1 MFQGCGKALTNFWAV
16 VIKELRSYFLSPFIY
31 LISAVF
37 LLLSGYYFYTDL
49 IFYVQYGFGTNIL
62 VNFWQLFFTDLR
74 LVVLLT
80 VPFLTIRLF
89 TEEKRL
95 GTIELLLTYPMRDSE
110 LFWGKFVAC
119 SIATLFILSFTIV
132 YPILLYSVQPFDW
145 TITIAGYA
153 GLVLISLAFISCGLF
168 ISSLTDNLGVAG
180 LSALGI
186 SLLFWILSWNDGAT
200 NQGVLRWLAEVSMVT
215 HFQSFAQGFIDSK
228 EVSFFIVF
236 VLFFS
241 FLTLRSL
248 EARHWRGR
256 R

>member
-1 MFQGCGKALTNFWAV
+1 MFQGSGKALTNFWAV

-49 IFYVQYGFGTNIL
+49 IFYVQFGFGTNIL
-62 VNFWQLFFTDLR
+62 ANFWQLFFTDLR

-119 SIATLFILSFTIV
+119 SIATLFMVSFTV
-132 YPILLYSVQPFDW
+132 LYPILLYGVQPFDW
-145 TITIAGYA
+145 TIAIAGYV
-153 GLVLISLAFISCGLF
+153 GLVFISLAFIACGLF

-200 NQGVLRWLAEVSMVT
+200 SQGVLRWLAEVSMVT

-228 EVSFFIVF
+228 EVSFFAVF
-236 VLFFS
+236 ILFFS

-248 EARHWRGR
+248 EARQWRGR
-256 R
+256 K

>member
-1 MFQGCGKALTNFWAV
+1 MSQGSGRALTNFWAV
-16 VIKELRSYFLSPFIY
+16 VMKELRSYFLSPFIY
-31 LISAVF
+31 LIAAVF

-49 IFYVQYGFGTNIL
+49 IFYVQYGFGLNIMAA
-62 VNFWQLFFTDLR
+62 FWQLFFTDLR

-145 TITIAGYA
+145 TVTIAGYT
-153 GLVLISLAFISCGLF
+153 GLVLISLAFIACGLF

-180 LSALGI
+180 LSALGL
-186 SLLFWILSWNDGAT
+186 SLLFWILSWNDGAM
-200 NQGVLRWLAEVSMVT
+200 NQGVLRMLAEVSMVT

-228 EVSFFIVF
+228 EVTFFIVF

-256 R
+256 K

>member
-1 MFQGCGKALTNFWAV
+1 MSQGGSKSLTNFWAV

-31 LISAVF
+31 LMAAVF

-49 IFYVQYGFGTNIL
+49 IFYVQFGFGMNIMSA
-62 VNFWQLFFTDLR
+62 FWQLFFTDLR

-80 VPFLTIRLF
+80 IPFLTIRLF

-145 TITIAGYA
+145 TVTIAGYM
-153 GLVLISLAFISCGLF
+153 GLVLISLAFIACGLF

-180 LSALGI
+180 LTALGL
-186 SLLFWILSWNDGAT
+186 SLLFWILSWNDGAM
-200 NQGVLRWLAEVSMVT
+200 NQGVLRWLAEVSMVS

-228 EVSFFIVF
+228 EVTFFIVF

-248 EARHWRGR
+248 EARQWRGR
-256 R
+256 K

>member
-1 MFQGCGKALTNFWAV
+1 MSQGGGKSLTNFWAV

-31 LISAVF
+31 LMAAVF

-49 IFYVQYGFGTNIL
+49 IFYVQFGFGMNIMSA
-62 VNFWQLFFTDLR
+62 FWQLFFTDLR

-80 VPFLTIRLF
+80 IPFLTIRLF

-145 TITIAGYA
+145 TVTIAGYM
-153 GLVLISLAFISCGLF
+153 GLVLISLAFIACGLF

-180 LSALGI
+180 LTALGL
-186 SLLFWILSWNDGAT
+186 SLLFWILSWNDGAM
-200 NQGVLRWLAEVSMVT
+200 NQGVLRWLAEVSMVS

-228 EVSFFIVF
+228 EVTFFIVF

-248 EARHWRGR
+248 EARQWRGR
-256 R
+256 K

>member
-1 MFQGCGKALTNFWAV
+1 MSQGGRSLTNFWAV

-31 LISAVF
+31 LMAAVF

-49 IFYVQYGFGTNIL
+49 IFYVQFGFGMNIMSA
-62 VNFWQLFFTDLR
+62 FWQLFFTDLR

-80 VPFLTIRLF
+80 IPFLTIRLF

-132 YPILLYSVQPFDW
+132 YPSLLYSVQPFDW
-145 TITIAGYA
+145 TVTIAGYA
-153 GLVLISLAFISCGLF
+153 GLVLISLAFIACGLF

-180 LSALGI
+180 LSALGL
-186 SLLFWILSWNDGAT
+186 SLLFWILSWNDGAM
-200 NQGVLRWLAEVSMVT
+200 NQGVLRWLAEVSMVS

-228 EVSFFIVF
+228 EVTFFVVF

-248 EARHWRGR
+248 EARQWRGR
-256 R
+256 K

>member
-1 MFQGCGKALTNFWAV
+1 MSQDGSRSLTNFWAV

-31 LISAVF
+31 LMAAVF

-49 IFYVQYGFGTNIL
+49 IFYVQFGFGMNIMSA
-62 VNFWQLFFTDLR
+62 FWQLFFTDLR

-80 VPFLTIRLF
+80 IPFLTIRLF

-145 TITIAGYA
+145 TVTIAGYM
-153 GLVLISLAFISCGLF
+153 GLVLISLAFIACGLF

-180 LSALGI
+180 LTALGL
-186 SLLFWILSWNDGAT
+186 SLLFWILSWNDGAM
-200 NQGVLRWLAEVSMVT
+200 NQGVLRWLAEVSMVS

-228 EVSFFIVF
+228 EVTFFMVF

-248 EARHWRGR
+248 EARQWRGR
-256 R
+256 K

>member
-1 MFQGCGKALTNFWAV
+1 MSQGGSRSLTNFWAV

-31 LISAVF
+31 LMAAVF

-49 IFYVQYGFGTNIL
+49 IFYVQFGFGMNIMSA
-62 VNFWQLFFTDLR
+62 FWQLFFTDLR

-80 VPFLTIRLF
+80 IPFLTIRLF

-145 TITIAGYA
+145 TVTIAGYM
-153 GLVLISLAFISCGLF
+153 GLVLISLAFIACGLF

-180 LSALGI
+180 LTALGL
-186 SLLFWILSWNDGAT
+186 SLLFWILSWNDGAM
-200 NQGVLRWLAEVSMVT
+200 NQGVLRWLAEVSMVS

-228 EVSFFIVF
+228 EVTFFVVF

-248 EARHWRGR
+248 EARQWRGR
-256 R
+256 K

>member
-1 MFQGCGKALTNFWAV
+1 MSQGGSRSLTNFWAV

-31 LISAVF
+31 LMAAVF

-49 IFYVQYGFGTNIL
+49 IFYVQFGFGMNIMSA
-62 VNFWQLFFTDLR
+62 FWQLFFTDLR

-80 VPFLTIRLF
+80 IPFLTIRLF

-145 TITIAGYA
+145 TVTIAGYA
-153 GLVLISLAFISCGLF
+153 GLVLISLAFIACGLF
-168 ISSLTDNLGVAG
+168 ISSLTDILGVAG
-180 LSALGI
+180 LTALGL
-186 SLLFWILSWNDGAT
+186 SLLFWILSWNDGAM
-200 NQGVLRWLAEVSMVT
+200 NQGVLRWLAEVSMVS

-228 EVSFFIVF
+228 EVTFFVVF

-248 EARHWRGR
+248 EARQWRGR
-256 R
+256 K

>member
-1 MFQGCGKALTNFWAV
+1 MSQGGSRSLTNFWAV

-31 LISAVF
+31 LMAAVF

-49 IFYVQYGFGTNIL
+49 IFYVQFGFGMNIMSA
-62 VNFWQLFFTDLR
+62 FWQLFFTDLR

-80 VPFLTIRLF
+80 IPFLTIRLF

-132 YPILLYSVQPFDW
+132 YPSLLYSVQPFDW
-145 TITIAGYA
+145 TVTIAGYA
-153 GLVLISLAFISCGLF
+153 GLVLISLAFIACGLF

-180 LSALGI
+180 LSALGL
-186 SLLFWILSWNDGAT
+186 SLLFWILSWNDGAM
-200 NQGVLRWLAEVSMVT
+200 NQGVLRWLAEVSMVS

-228 EVSFFIVF
+228 EVTFFVVF

-248 EARHWRGR
+248 EARQWRGR
-256 R
+256 K

>member
-1 MFQGCGKALTNFWAV
+1 MN
-16 VIKELRSYFLSPFIY
+16 IM
-31 LISAVF
+31 SAC
-37 LLLSGYYFYTDL
+37 
-49 IFYVQYGFGTNIL
+49 
-62 VNFWQLFFTDLR
+62 WQLFFTDLR

-80 VPFLTIRLF
+80 IPFLTIRLF

-119 SIATLFILSFTIV
+119 SIATLFILSFTII
-132 YPILLYSVQPFDW
+132 YPILLYMVQPFDW
-145 TITIAGYA
+145 TITIAGYT
-153 GLVLISLAFISCGLF
+153 GLVLISLAFIACGLF

-180 LSALGI
+180 LSALGL
-186 SLLFWILSWNDGAT
+186 SLLFWILSWNDGAM
-200 NQGVLRWLAEVSMVT
+200 NQGVLRMIAEVSMVT

-228 EVSFFIVF
+228 EVTFFIVF

-248 EARHWRGR
+248 EARQWRGR
-256 R
+256 K

>member
-1 MFQGCGKALTNFWAV
+1 MSQGGRSLTNFWAV

-31 LISAVF
+31 LMAAVF

-49 IFYVQYGFGTNIL
+49 IFYVQFGFGMNIMSA
-62 VNFWQLFFTDLR
+62 FWQLFFTDLR

-80 VPFLTIRLF
+80 IPFLTIRLF

-145 TITIAGYA
+145 TVTIAGYA
-153 GLVLISLAFISCGLF
+153 GLVLISLAFIACGLF

-180 LSALGI
+180 LSALGL
-186 SLLFWILSWNDGAT
+186 SLLFWILSWNDGAM
-200 NQGVLRWLAEVSMVT
+200 NQGVLRWLAEVSMVS

-228 EVSFFIVF
+228 EVTFFIVF

-248 EARHWRGR
+248 EARQWRGR
-256 R
+256 K

>member
-1 MFQGCGKALTNFWAV
+1 MA
-16 VIKELRSYFLSPFIY
+16 
-31 LISAVF
+31 AVF

-49 IFYVQYGFGTNIL
+49 IFYVQFGFGMNIH
-62 VNFWQLFFTDLR
+62 VRFWQLFFTDLR

-119 SIATLFILSFTIV
+119 SIATLFILSFTVV

-145 TITIAGYA
+145 TMTIAGYT
-153 GLVLISLAFISCGLF
+153 GLVLISLAFIACGLF

-186 SLLFWILSWNDGAT
+186 SLLFWILSWNDGAMS
-200 NQGVLRWLAEVSMVT
+200 QGVLRWLAEVSMVT

-228 EVSFFIVF
+228 EVTFFIVF
-236 VLFFS
+236 ILFFS

-248 EARHWRGR
+248 ETRQWRGR
-256 R
+256 Q

>member
-1 MFQGCGKALTNFWAV
+1 MSQGGRSLTNFWAV

-31 LISAVF
+31 LMAAVF

-49 IFYVQYGFGTNIL
+49 IFYVQFGFGMNIMSA
-62 VNFWQLFFTDLR
+62 FWQLFFTDLR

-80 VPFLTIRLF
+80 IPFLTIRLF

-119 SIATLFILSFTIV
+119 CIATLFILSFTIV

-145 TITIAGYA
+145 TVTIAGYM
-153 GLVLISLAFISCGLF
+153 GLVLISLAFIACGLF

-180 LSALGI
+180 LTALGL
-186 SLLFWILSWNDGAT
+186 SLLFWILSWNDGAM
-200 NQGVLRWLAEVSMVT
+200 NQGVLRWLAEVSMVS

-228 EVSFFIVF
+228 EVTFFIVF

-248 EARHWRGR
+248 EARQWRGR
-256 R
+256 K

>member
-1 MFQGCGKALTNFWAV
+1 MSQGGGRSLTNFWAV

-31 LISAVF
+31 LMAAVF

-49 IFYVQYGFGTNIL
+49 IFYVQFGFGMNIMSA
-62 VNFWQLFFTDLR
+62 FWQLFFTDLR

-80 VPFLTIRLF
+80 IPFLTIRLF

-145 TITIAGYA
+145 TVTIAGYA
-153 GLVLISLAFISCGLF
+153 GLVLVSLAFIACGLF

-180 LSALGI
+180 LSALGL
-186 SLLFWILSWNDGAT
+186 SLLFWILSWNDGAM
-200 NQGVLRWLAEVSMVT
+200 NQGVLRWLAEVSMVS

-228 EVSFFIVF
+228 EVTFFVVF

-248 EARHWRGR
+248 EARQWRGR
-256 R
+256 K

>member
-1 MFQGCGKALTNFWAV
+1 MSQGGSKSLTNFWAV

-31 LISAVF
+31 LMAAVF

-49 IFYVQYGFGTNIL
+49 IFYVQFGFGMNIMSA
-62 VNFWQLFFTDLR
+62 FWQLFFTDLR

-80 VPFLTIRLF
+80 IPFLTIRLF

-145 TITIAGYA
+145 TVTIAGYT
-153 GLVLISLAFISCGLF
+153 GLVLISLAFIACGLF

-180 LSALGI
+180 LSALGL
-186 SLLFWILSWNDGAT
+186 SLLFWILSWNDGAM
-200 NQGVLRWLAEVSMVT
+200 NQGVLRWLAEVSMVS

-228 EVSFFIVF
+228 EVTFFIVF

-248 EARHWRGR
+248 EARQWRGR
-256 R
+256 K

>member
-1 MFQGCGKALTNFWAV
+1 MSQGGSRSLTNFWAV

-31 LISAVF
+31 LMAAVF

-49 IFYVQYGFGTNIL
+49 IFYVQFGFGMNIMSA
-62 VNFWQLFFTDLR
+62 FWQLFFTDLR

-80 VPFLTIRLF
+80 IPFLTIRLF

-145 TITIAGYA
+145 TVTIAGYA
-153 GLVLISLAFISCGLF
+153 GLVLISLAFIACGLF

-180 LSALGI
+180 LTALGL
-186 SLLFWILSWNDGAT
+186 SLLFWILSWNDGAM
-200 NQGVLRWLAEVSMVT
+200 NQRVLRWLAEVSMVS

-228 EVSFFIVF
+228 EVTFFVVF

-248 EARHWRGR
+248 EARQWRGR
-256 R
+256 K

>member
-1 MFQGCGKALTNFWAV
+1 MSQGNSRVLTNFWAV
-16 VIKELRSYFLSPFIY
+16 VMKELRSYFLSPFIY
-31 LISAVF
+31 LITAVF

-49 IFYVQYGFGTNIL
+49 IFYVQFGFGMNIMSA
-62 VNFWQLFFTDLR
+62 FWQLFFTDLR

-80 VPFLTIRLF
+80 IPFLTIRLF

-119 SIATLFILSFTIV
+119 SIATLFILSFTII

-145 TITIAGYA
+145 TITIAGYT
-153 GLVLISLAFISCGLF
+153 GLVLIALAFIACGLF

-180 LSALGI
+180 LSALGL
-186 SLLFWILSWNDGAT
+186 SLLFWILSWNDGAM
-200 NQGVLRWLAEVSMVT
+200 NQGVLRWLAEVSMVS

-228 EVSFFIVF
+228 EVTFFIVF

-248 EARHWRGR
+248 EARQWRGR
-256 R
+256 K

>member
-1 MFQGCGKALTNFWAV
+1 MSQGGSRSLTNFWAV

-31 LISAVF
+31 LMAAVF

-49 IFYVQYGFGTNIL
+49 IFYVQFGFGMNIMSA
-62 VNFWQLFFTDLR
+62 FWQLFFTDLR

-80 VPFLTIRLF
+80 IPFLTIRLF

-145 TITIAGYA
+145 TVTIAGYA
-153 GLVLISLAFISCGLF
+153 GLVLVSLAFIACGLF

-180 LSALGI
+180 LSALGL
-186 SLLFWILSWNDGAT
+186 SLLFWILSWNDGAM
-200 NQGVLRWLAEVSMVT
+200 NQGVLRWLAEVSMVS

-228 EVSFFIVF
+228 EVTFFIVF

-248 EARHWRGR
+248 EARQWRGR
-256 R
+256 K

>member
-1 MFQGCGKALTNFWAV
+1 MSQGGRSLTNFWAV

-31 LISAVF
+31 LMAAVF

-49 IFYVQYGFGTNIL
+49 IFYVQFGFGMNIMSA
-62 VNFWQLFFTDLR
+62 FWQLFFTDLR

-80 VPFLTIRLF
+80 IPFLTIRLF

-132 YPILLYSVQPFDW
+132 YPSLLYSVQPFDW
-145 TITIAGYA
+145 TVTIAGYA
-153 GLVLISLAFISCGLF
+153 GLVLISLAFIACGLF

-180 LSALGI
+180 LSALGL
-186 SLLFWILSWNDGAT
+186 SLLFWILSWNDDAM
-200 NQGVLRWLAEVSMVT
+200 NQGVLRWLAEVSMVS

-228 EVSFFIVF
+228 EVTFFVVF

-248 EARHWRGR
+248 EARQWRGR
-256 R
+256 K

>member
-1 MFQGCGKALTNFWAV
+1 MSQGGSRSLTNFWAV

-31 LISAVF
+31 LMAAVF

-49 IFYVQYGFGTNIL
+49 IFYVQFGFGMNIMSA
-62 VNFWQLFFTDLR
+62 FWQLFFTDLR

-80 VPFLTIRLF
+80 IPFLTIRLF

-145 TITIAGYA
+145 TVTIAGYA
-153 GLVLISLAFISCGLF
+153 GLLLISLAFIACGLF

-180 LSALGI
+180 LSALGL
-186 SLLFWILSWNDGAT
+186 SLLFWILSWNDGAM
-200 NQGVLRWLAEVSMVT
+200 NQGVLRWLAEVSMVS

-228 EVSFFIVF
+228 EVTFFVVF

-248 EARHWRGR
+248 EARQWRGR
-256 R
+256 K

>member
-1 MFQGCGKALTNFWAV
+1 MSQDGSRSLTNFWAV

-31 LISAVF
+31 LMAAVF

-49 IFYVQYGFGTNIL
+49 IFYVQFGFGMNIMSA
-62 VNFWQLFFTDLR
+62 FWQLFFTDLR

-80 VPFLTIRLF
+80 IPFLTIRLF

-132 YPILLYSVQPFDW
+132 YPSLLYSVQPFDW
-145 TITIAGYA
+145 TVTIAGYA
-153 GLVLISLAFISCGLF
+153 GLVLISLAFIACGLF

-180 LSALGI
+180 LSALGL
-186 SLLFWILSWNDGAT
+186 SLLFWILSWNDGAM
-200 NQGVLRWLAEVSMVT
+200 NQGVLRWLAEVSMVS

-228 EVSFFIVF
+228 EVTFFIVF

-248 EARHWRGR
+248 EARQWRGR
-256 R
+256 K

>member
-1 MFQGCGKALTNFWAV
+1 MSQGGSRSLTNFWAV

-31 LISAVF
+31 LMAAVF

-49 IFYVQYGFGTNIL
+49 IFYVQFGFGMNIMSA
-62 VNFWQLFFTDLR
+62 FWQLFFTDLR

-80 VPFLTIRLF
+80 IPFLTIRLF

-145 TITIAGYA
+145 TVTIAGYA
-153 GLVLISLAFISCGLF
+153 GLVLISLAFIACGLF

-180 LSALGI
+180 LTALGL
-186 SLLFWILSWNDGAT
+186 SLLFWILSWNDGAM
-200 NQGVLRWLAEVSMVT
+200 NQGVLRWLAEVSMVS

-228 EVSFFIVF
+228 EVTFFIVF

-248 EARHWRGR
+248 EARQWRGR
-256 R
+256 K

>member
-1 MFQGCGKALTNFWAV
+1 MSQGSGKALTNFWAV
-16 VIKELRSYFLSPFIY
+16 VVKELRSYFLSPFIY

-49 IFYVQYGFGTNIL
+49 IFYVQFGFGMNIMAS
-62 VNFWQLFFTDLR
+62 FWQLFFTDIR

-119 SIATLFILSFTIV
+119 SIATLFMLSFTVV
-132 YPILLYSVQPFDW
+132 YPILLYTVQPYDW
-145 TITIAGYA
+145 TVTIAGYT
-153 GLVLISLAFISCGLF
+153 GLVLISLAFIACGLF

-228 EVSFFIVF
+228 EVTFFIAF

-248 EARHWRGR
+248 EARQWRGR
-256 R
+256 K

>member
-1 MFQGCGKALTNFWAV
+1 MSQGGRSLTNFWAV

-31 LISAVF
+31 LMAAVF

-49 IFYVQYGFGTNIL
+49 IFYVQFGFGMNIMSA
-62 VNFWQLFFTDLR
+62 FWQLFFTDLR

-80 VPFLTIRLF
+80 IPFLTIRLF

-145 TITIAGYA
+145 TVTIAGYA
-153 GLVLISLAFISCGLF
+153 GLVLISLAFIACGLF

-180 LSALGI
+180 LSVLGL
-186 SLLFWILSWNDGAT
+186 SLLFWILSWNDGAM
-200 NQGVLRWLAEVSMVT
+200 NQGVLRWLAEVSMVS

-228 EVSFFIVF
+228 EVTFFVVF

-248 EARHWRGR
+248 EARQWRGR
-256 R
+256 K

>member
-1 MFQGCGKALTNFWAV
+1 MSQGGSKSLTNFWAV

-31 LISAVF
+31 LMAAVF

-49 IFYVQYGFGTNIL
+49 IFYVQFGFGMNIMSA
-62 VNFWQLFFTDLR
+62 FWQLFFTDLR

-80 VPFLTIRLF
+80 IPFLTIRLF

-119 SIATLFILSFTIV
+119 STATLFILSFTIV

-145 TITIAGYA
+145 TVTIAGYT
-153 GLVLISLAFISCGLF
+153 GLVLISLAFIACGLF

-180 LSALGI
+180 LSALGL
-186 SLLFWILSWNDGAT
+186 SLLFWILSWNDGAM
-200 NQGVLRWLAEVSMVT
+200 NQGVLRWLAEVSMVS

-228 EVSFFIVF
+228 EVTFFIVF

-248 EARHWRGR
+248 EARQWRGR
-256 R
+256 K

>member
-1 MFQGCGKALTNFWAV
+1 MSQGSGRALTNFWAV
-16 VIKELRSYFLSPFIY
+16 VMKELRSYFLSPFIY
-31 LISAVF
+31 LMAAVF

-49 IFYVQYGFGTNIL
+49 IFYVQFGFGMNIMSA
-62 VNFWQLFFTDLR
+62 FWQLFFTDLR

-145 TITIAGYA
+145 TVTIAGYTGV
-153 GLVLISLAFISCGLF
+153 GLHLPCLHRLWSLYFFADRQSWCRRPLGLR
-168 ISSLTDNLGVAG
+168 LVAY
-180 LSALGI
+180 
-186 SLLFWILSWNDGAT
+186 LFWILSWNDGAM
-200 NQGVLRWLAEVSMVT
+200 NQGVLRMLAEVSMVYT
-215 HFQSFAQGFIDSK
+215 
-228 EVSFFIVF
+228 
-236 VLFFS
+236 FS
-241 FLTLRSL
+241 EFRP
-248 EARHWRGR
+248 RVY
-256 R
+256 

>member
-1 MFQGCGKALTNFWAV
+1 MSQANGRILTNFWAV

-31 LISAVF
+31 LITAVF

-49 IFYVQYGFGTNIL
+49 IFYVQFGFGMNIMSA
-62 VNFWQLFFTDLR
+62 FWQLFFTDLR

-80 VPFLTIRLF
+80 IPFLTIRLF

-119 SIATLFILSFTIV
+119 SIATLFILSFTII
-132 YPILLYSVQPFDW
+132 YPILLYTVQPFDW

-153 GLVLISLAFISCGLF
+153 GLVLIALAFIACGLF

-180 LSALGI
+180 LSALGL
-186 SLLFWILSWNDGAT
+186 SLLFWILSWNDGAM
-200 NQGVLRWLAEVSMVT
+200 NQGVLRWLAEVSMVS

-228 EVSFFIVF
+228 EVTFFIVF

-248 EARHWRGR
+248 EARQWRGR
-256 R
+256 K